1 MANKEQ
7 IIREY
12 IYGYNHFDLEKM
24 LLHLSE
30 DIEFMDIQDNRL
42 VIHLLGIEAFKKQAC
57 LNQEYFNKRK
67 QKIKKITQQNQ
78 DTFLVDIHFEA
89 TLCQD
94 LPNGLKKRTK
104 DTACR
109 TKYL

>member
-30 DIEFMDIQDNRL
+30 DIEFMGYTR
-42 VIHLLGIEAFKKQAC
+42 
-57 LNQEYFNKRK
+57 
-67 QKIKKITQQNQ
+67 
-78 DTFLVDIHFEA
+78 
-89 TLCQD
+89 
-94 LPNGLKKRTK
+94 
-104 DTACR
+104 
-109 TKYL
+109 